1 MVKISTKK
9 LNLTF
14 PDLKIITKKKYLI
27 FESIKSLDEDNK
39 DSIIWISNEKNIKDK
54 ILFLNNCRS
63 KIIICNLNISKIKKI
78 INDKTFIISNNPR
91 LTMFKLS
98 NYFFANSKCLKVPK
112 LQNINKNN
120 FIYTKKIGKQPMIR
134 ENVVIYENVE
144 IGKNIYINA
153 GSTLGTE
160 GFSFEKIDFDS
171 ETSFERLHHNGKLII
186 GDNVFIGSNVSIC
199 RGNLKSTIIHNNV
212 KINNNVHI
220 GHNVEIGKN
229 VIIMANVTICG
240 SVKIGDNVE
249 INAGS
254 TIRDF
259 VEIGS
264 FSRVGMGSVVTKNIP
279 KKELWFGNPASLKKK
294 L

>member
-1 MVKISTKK
+1 MIKISTKK

-14 PDLKIITKKKYLI
+14 PDLKIITKKKYLV
-27 FESIKSLDEDNK
+27 FENIKSLDEDNQ
-39 DSIIWISNEKNIKDK
+39 DSIIWISNKKKIEDK
-54 ILFLNNCRS
+54 ILFLKNCKSR
-63 KIIICNLNISKIKKI
+63 IIICNLNISKIKKI
-78 INDKTFIISNNPR
+78 SNDKTFIISKNPR
-91 LTMFKLS
+91 LAMFKLS
-98 NYFFANSKCLKVPK
+98 NYFFVNNKCFKVPK
-112 LQNINKNN
+112 SRNINKNT
-120 FIYTKKIGKQPMIR
+120 FIYAKKIGSQPVIQ
-134 ENVVIYENVE
+134 ENVVIYEHVE

-160 GFSFEKIDFDS
+160 GFSFEKIDLDS
-171 ETSFERLHHNGKLII
+171 KISFERLHHNGKLII

-199 RGNLKSTIIHNNV
+199 RGNLKNTIIHNNV

-220 GHNVEIGKN
+220 GHNVEIGNN